1 MKAIRIIG
9 RNSRL
14 SLVQMELVRDRIREL
29 FPDLPV
35 TLLPR
40 SSRGDQLP
48 DVPLQTVEGSDFFT
62 QDIFDALAKNE
73 ADIAV
78 HSLKDMSAAHFFGA
92 NRFAVVDRDEVRDV
106 VFFNPDIEEKLQQG
120 KEIRIGTCSP
130 RREEMAL
137 EFLQKALPQT
147 GAFRITT
154 KIIRG
159 NIDSRLRKLHE
170 GEYDGI
176 ILAAAGINRLL
187 RSKADQANLCALL
200 KNKKRM
206 LLPLIECVPAP
217 CQGAI
222 VAEAHPDN
230 KNAVRILQSINQ
242 MDHMEDCVQEK
253 QIALH
258 YGTGCLQ
265 RFGVATIRYQEK
277 KIRYAAGTDQQG
289 QPFTSWKVLPPA
301 LPERKKLFSTTD
313 HMGRFFGYQYLPEI
327 NCFPEPVAF
336 VANYKAVTEPAL
348 PWLRQKDIWASGT
361 KTWLELAKKGY
372 WVTGSADAMG
382 LETLEPV
389 WNSPLFTVSRT
400 GIRLITH
407 EDAATHWRSKGWKA
421 RAVYRLTDTVNPFLL
436 LQLEQADAVFWTSFR
451 QFEQY
456 RTVLKKNLIHYCPA
470 GETVTLLREAGIE
483 PVVFPHIKAF
493 QQWRPAGIPQPY
505 AV

>member
-1 MKAIRIIG
+1 MKPIRIIG

-14 SLVQMELVRDRIREL
+14 SLVQMELVRDRIREQ

-62 QDIFDALAKNE
+62 QDIFDALEKNE

-78 HSLKDMSAAHFFGA
+78 HSLKDMSAAHFFGE
-92 NRFAVVDRDEVRDV
+92 NRFAVADRDEIRDV
-106 VFFNPDIEEKLQQG
+106 VLFNPDIEEKLQQG
-120 KEIRIGTCSP
+120 AEIRIGTCSP

-137 EFLQKALPQT
+137 QFLQQALPQT

-170 GEYDGI
+170 GQYDGI

-187 RSKADQANLCALL
+187 KSKADQSNLVALL

-222 VAEAHPDN
+222 VAEAHPSN
-230 KNAVRILQSINQ
+230 KYAVRIIQAINQ
-242 MDHMEDCVQEK
+242 MDLMEDCVQEK
-253 QIALH
+253 QIALQ

-265 RFGVATIRYQEK
+265 RFGVATIRYHNK

-289 QPFTSWKVLPPA
+289 QAFTSWKVLPPL
-301 LPERKKLFSTTD
+301 LPEGKKLFSSTD
-313 HMGRFFGYQYLPEI
+313 HMGRFFGYQHFPEI
-327 NCFPEPVAF
+327 HCFPEPFVF
-336 VANYKAVTEPAL
+336 VANYKAVTAPAL
-348 PWLRQKDIWASGT
+348 PFLRNKEIWAAGT

-372 WVTGSADAMG
+372 WITGSADAMG
-382 LETLEPV
+382 LENLEPV
-389 WNSPLFTVSRT
+389 WNTPLFPVKRT
-400 GIRLITH
+400 EIRIITH
-407 EDAATHWRSKGWKA
+407 EESVQRWEEKGWKTLA
-421 RAVYRLTDTVNPFLL
+421 TYRLSETVNPVLL
-436 LQLEQADAVFWTSFR
+436 LQLQEADAVFWTSFR
-451 QFEQY
+451 QFEKF
-456 RTVLKKNLIHYCPA
+456 RKVLKKGLIHLCPA
-470 GETVTLLREAGIE
+470 GETAALFNEAGIE

-493 QQWRPAGIPQPY
+493 QQWRQAGIPQPS